1 MATNTI
7 LFDEDAFD
15 TSSGVIE
22 LKELAALTAASVLT
36 VDATFAADEATVV
49 NNLRTRL
56 NEIEAR
62 LKTLKILPA

>member
-15 TSSGVIE
+15 TSTGTIE
-22 LKELAALTAASVLT
+22 LKQLTALTAAVAST
-36 VDATFAADEATVV
+36 VDTTYGTEEAAVI

-56 NEIEAR
+56 GEVEAR
-62 LKTLKILPA
+62 LKTLGILPA